1 MMVLREM
8 CWKTHHVAVSA
19 ANVCFMFLAKAMFT
33 HKNSSEEMN
42 NILRS
47 LLVSGQGEQIAGFT
61 GVTAL
66 VLRDQFGKNINT
78 I

>member
-1 MMVLREM
+1 
-8 CWKTHHVAVSA
+8 
-19 ANVCFMFLAKAMFT
+19 MFLAKAMFT
-33 HKNSSEEMN
+33 HKNSSEEIN